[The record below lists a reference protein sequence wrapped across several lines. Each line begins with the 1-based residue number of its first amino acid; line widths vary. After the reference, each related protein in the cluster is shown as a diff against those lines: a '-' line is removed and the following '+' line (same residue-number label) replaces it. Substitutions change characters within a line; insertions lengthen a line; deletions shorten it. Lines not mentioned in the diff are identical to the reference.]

1 MYQTTIR
8 NKKKSTNIAKNYVID
23 DEFEEYALSK
33 KLLGNCRV
41 SLITNSGDE
50 VIGIIRGNMRKF
62 NKRVL
67 IEVGDIVVVSKRDFQ
82 TNKVDIVHKF
92 NLEQTQQLI
101 NNKELSDVLINQY
114 YKNSNKSDKSD
125 NNDDTHIIFD
135 NKEEDKRNNKTD
147 NNTYQVHI
155 SDSDETDNTDDDN
168 IDDI

>member
-8 NKKKSTNIAKNYVID
+8 NKKKSTNVAKNYTID
-23 DEFEEYALSK
+23 SEYEEYALSK

-67 IEVGDIVVVSKRDFQ
+67 IEVGDIVIVSKRDFQ

-114 YKNSNKSDKSD
+114 YKSSNKSDKSD

-135 NKEEDKRNNKTD
+135 NKEDDKRNNTTD

-155 SDSDETDNTDDDN
+155 SDSEDTDDG

>member
-8 NKKKSTNIAKNYVID
+8 NKKKSANVAKNYIID
-23 DEFEEYALSK
+23 AEFEEYALSK

-67 IEVGDIVVVSKRDFQ
+67 IEVGDIVIVSKRDFQ

-125 NNDDTHIIFD
+125 NNEETHIIFD
-135 NKEEDKRNNKTD
+135 NKEDDNINSKAD

-155 SDSDETDNTDDDN
+155 SDSDDTDDN

>member
-8 NKKKSTNIAKNYVID
+8 NKKKSANVAKNYIID
-23 DEFEEYALSK
+23 AEFEEYALSK

-62 NKRVL
+62 NKRIL
-67 IEVGDIVVVSKRDFQ
+67 IEVGDIVIVSKRDFQ

-101 NNKELSDVLINQY
+101 NNKQLSDVLINQY

-135 NKEEDKRNNKTD
+135 NKEDDNINSIAD

-155 SDSDETDNTDDDN
+155 SDSDDTDDG

>member
-8 NKKKSTNIAKNYVID
+8 NKKKSANVAKNYIID
-23 DEFEEYALSK
+23 AEFEEYALSK

-114 YKNSNKSDKSD
+114 YKNSNKSD
-125 NNDDTHIIFD
+125 NNEETHIIFD
-135 NKEEDKRNNKTD
+135 NKEDDNINSSVD

-155 SDSDETDNTDDDN
+155 SDSDDTDDN

>member
-8 NKKKSTNIAKNYVID
+8 NKKKSTNIVKNYAID
-23 DEFEEYALSK
+23 SEFEEYALSK

-41 SLITNSGDE
+41 SLITNSGND

-67 IEVGDIVVVSKRDFQ
+67 IEEGDIVVVSKRDFQ
-82 TNKVDIVHKF
+82 SNKVDIVHKY
-92 NLEQTQQLI
+92 NLEQTQYLI
-101 NNKELSDVLINQY
+101 NTKELSDVLINEY
-114 YKNSNKSDKSD
+114 YKNSHKTDKSD

-135 NKEEDKRNNKTD
+135 NKEDDKRIKTTD
-147 NNTYQVHI
+147 NNTGNI
-155 SDSDETDNTDDDN
+155 SDSDETDDN

>member
-8 NKKKSTNIAKNYVID
+8 NKKKSTNIVKNYAID
-23 DEFEEYALSK
+23 SEFEEYALSK

-41 SLITNSGDE
+41 SLITNSGNE

-67 IEVGDIVVVSKRDFQ
+67 IEEGDIVVVSKRDFQ
-82 TNKVDIVHKF
+82 SNKVDIVHKY
-92 NLEQTQQLI
+92 NLEQTQYLI
-101 NNKELSDVLINQY
+101 NNKELSDVLINEY
-114 YKNSNKSDKSD
+114 YKNSHKTDKSD

-135 NKEEDKRNNKTD
+135 NKEDEKKIKTTD

-155 SDSDETDNTDDDN
+155 SDSYDTDNTDDDN

>member
-8 NKKKSTNIAKNYVID
+8 NKKKSTNIVKNYVID
-23 DEFEEYALSK
+23 SECEEYALSK

-67 IEVGDIVVVSKRDFQ
+67 IEEGDIVVVSKRDFQ
-82 TNKVDIVHKF
+82 SNKVDIVHKC

-101 NNKELSDVLINQY
+101 NNKELSDILINQY
-114 YKNSNKSDKSD
+114 YKNSHKSDKC
-125 NNDDTHIIFD
+125 DDTHIIFD
-135 NKEEDKRNNKTD
+135 DKVDDKVDDNEDNSKD
-147 NNTYQVHI
+147 NNDKYAGNI
-155 SDSDETDNTDDDN
+155 SDSDETDDN

>member
-8 NKKKSTNIAKNYVID
+8 NKKKSTNIVKNYAID
-23 DEFEEYALSK
+23 SEFEEYALSK

-41 SLITNSGDE
+41 SLITNSGNE

-67 IEVGDIVVVSKRDFQ
+67 IEEGDIVVVSKRDFQ
-82 TNKVDIVHKF
+82 LNKVDIVHKY
-92 NLEQTQQLI
+92 NLEQTQYLI
-101 NNKELSDVLINQY
+101 NNKELSDVLINEY
-114 YKNSNKSDKSD
+114 YKNSHKTDKSD

-135 NKEEDKRNNKTD
+135 NKEDEKKIKTTD

-155 SDSDETDNTDDDN
+155 SDSYDTDNTDDDN

>member
-8 NKKKSTNIAKNYVID
+8 NKKKSTNVAKNYVID
-23 DEFEEYALSK
+23 SEFEEYALSK

-67 IEVGDIVVVSKRDFQ
+67 IEVGDIVIVSKRDFQ

-101 NNKELSDVLINQY
+101 NNKQLSDVLINQY

-125 NNDDTHIIFD
+125 NNDDTHIMFD
-135 NKEEDKRNNKTD
+135 NEEDNNINSIAD

-155 SDSDETDNTDDDN
+155 SEAGDTDDD
-168 IDDI
+168 IDDS

>member
-8 NKKKSTNIAKNYVID
+8 NKKKSTNVAKNYVID
-23 DEFEEYALSK
+23 SEFEEYALSK

-67 IEVGDIVVVSKRDFQ
+67 IEVGDIVIVSKRDFQ

-92 NLEQTQQLI
+92 NLEKTQQLI
-101 NNKELSDVLINQY
+101 NNK
-114 YKNSNKSDKSD
+114 
-125 NNDDTHIIFD
+125 
-135 NKEEDKRNNKTD
+135 
-147 NNTYQVHI
+147 
-155 SDSDETDNTDDDN
+155 
-168 IDDI
+168 

>member
-8 NKKKSTNIAKNYVID
+8 NKKKSTNVAKNYVID
-23 DEFEEYALSK
+23 SEFEEYALSK

-67 IEVGDIVVVSKRDFQ
+67 IEVGDIVIVSKRDFQ

-135 NKEEDKRNNKTD
+135 NKEDNKINSIAD
-147 NNTYQVHI
+147 NTYQVYI
-155 SDSDETDNTDDDN
+155 SDSEDTDDGIDN
-168 IDDI
+168 I

>member
-8 NKKKSTNIAKNYVID
+8 NKKKSTNVTKNYIID
-23 DEFEEYALSK
+23 TEFEEYALSK

-67 IEVGDIVVVSKRDFQ
+67 IEVGDIVIVSKRDFQ

-92 NLEQTQQLI
+92 NLEQTQLLI
-101 NNKELSDVLINQY
+101 NNKQLSDVLINQY

-125 NNDDTHIIFD
+125 INEDTHIIFD
-135 NKEEDKRNNKTD
+135 NKDDDKINSSLD

-155 SDSDETDNTDDDN
+155 SDSDDTDDN

>member
-8 NKKKSTNIAKNYVID
+8 NKKKSTNVAKSYTID
-23 DEFEEYALSK
+23 SDFEEYALSK

-41 SLITNSGDE
+41 SLLTNGGDE

-67 IEVGDIVVVSKRDFQ
+67 IEVGDIVIVSKRDFQ
-82 TNKVDIVHKF
+82 TNKVDIVHKC

-101 NNKELSDVLINQY
+101 NNKELSDILINQY
-114 YKNSNKSDKSD
+114 YKNSHKSDKC
-125 NNDDTHIIFD
+125 DDTHIIFD
-135 NKEEDKRNNKTD
+135 NKEDIDRNPDTPDTPDTFNNK
-147 NNTYQVHI
+147 YQVNI
-155 SDSDETDNTDDDN
+155 SDSDDTDDN

>member
-8 NKKKSTNIAKNYVID
+8 NKKKSTNIVKNYAID
-23 DEFEEYALSK
+23 SEFEEYALSK

-41 SLITNSGDE
+41 SLITNSGND

-67 IEVGDIVVVSKRDFQ
+67 IEEGDIVVVSKRDFQ
-82 TNKVDIVHKF
+82 SNKVDIVHKY
-92 NLEQTQQLI
+92 NLEQTQYLI
-101 NNKELSDVLINQY
+101 NTKELSDVLINEY
-114 YKNSNKSDKSD
+114 YKNSHKTDKSD

-135 NKEEDKRNNKTD
+135 NKEDDKRIKTTD

-155 SDSDETDNTDDDN
+155 SDSDNTDDDN

>member
-1 MYQTTIR
+1 
-8 NKKKSTNIAKNYVID
+8 
-23 DEFEEYALSK
+23 
-33 KLLGNCRV
+33 
-41 SLITNSGDE
+41 
-50 VIGIIRGNMRKF
+50 MRKF

-67 IEVGDIVVVSKRDFQ
+67 IEVGDIVIVSKRDFQ

-135 NKEEDKRNNKTD
+135 NKEDNKVNSITD

-155 SDSDETDNTDDDN
+155 SDSDDTDDG

>member
-8 NKKKSTNIAKNYVID
+8 NKKKSANVAKNYIID
-23 DEFEEYALSK
+23 AEFEEYALSK

-67 IEVGDIVVVSKRDFQ
+67 IEVGDIVIVSKRDFQ

-125 NNDDTHIIFD
+125 NNEETHIIFD
-135 NKEEDKRNNKTD
+135 NKEDDNINSSVD

-155 SDSDETDNTDDDN
+155 SDSDDTDDN

>member
-8 NKKKSTNIAKNYVID
+8 NKKKSANVAKNYIID
-23 DEFEEYALSK
+23 AEFEEYALSK

-67 IEVGDIVVVSKRDFQ
+67 IEVGDIVIVSKRDFQ

-101 NNKELSDVLINQY
+101 NNKELSDVIINQY

-125 NNDDTHIIFD
+125 NNEETHIIFD
-135 NKEEDKRNNKTD
+135 NKEDDNINSSVD

-155 SDSDETDNTDDDN
+155 SDSDDTDDN

>member
-8 NKKKSTNIAKNYVID
+8 NKKKSTNIVKNYAID
-23 DEFEEYALSK
+23 SEFEEYALSK

-41 SLITNSGDE
+41 SLITNSGND

-67 IEVGDIVVVSKRDFQ
+67 IEEGDIVVVSKRDFQ
-82 TNKVDIVHKF
+82 SNKVDIVHKY
-92 NLEQTQQLI
+92 NLEQTQYLI
-101 NNKELSDVLINQY
+101 NTKELSDVLINEY
-114 YKNSNKSDKSD
+114 YKNSHKTDKSD

-135 NKEEDKRNNKTD
+135 NKEDDKRIKATD

-155 SDSDETDNTDDDN
+155 SDSDNTDDDN

>member
-8 NKKKSTNIAKNYVID
+8 NKKKSTNIVKNYVID
-23 DEFEEYALSK
+23 SECEEYALSK

-82 TNKVDIVHKF
+82 LNKVDIVHKC

-101 NNKELSDVLINQY
+101 NNKELSDILINQY
-114 YKNSNKSDKSD
+114 YKNSHKSDKC
-125 NNDDTHIIFD
+125 DDTHIIFD
-135 NKEEDKRNNKTD
+135 DKVDDKVDDNEDNSKD
-147 NNTYQVHI
+147 NNDKYAGNI
-155 SDSDETDNTDDDN
+155 SDSDETDDN

>member
-8 NKKKSTNIAKNYVID
+8 NKKKSTNIVKNYAID
-23 DEFEEYALSK
+23 SEFEEYALSK

-41 SLITNSGDE
+41 SLITNSGNE

-67 IEVGDIVVVSKRDFQ
+67 IEEGDIVVVSKRDFQ
-82 TNKVDIVHKF
+82 SNKVDIVHKY
-92 NLEQTQQLI
+92 NLEQTQYLI
-101 NNKELSDVLINQY
+101 NNKELSDVLINEY
-114 YKNSNKSDKSD
+114 YKNSHKTDKSD

-135 NKEEDKRNNKTD
+135 NKEDEKKFKTTD

-155 SDSDETDNTDDDN
+155 SDSYDTDNTDDDN

>member
-8 NKKKSTNIAKNYVID
+8 NKKKSTNIVKNYAID
-23 DEFEEYALSK
+23 SEFEEYALSK

-41 SLITNSGDE
+41 SLITNSGNE

-67 IEVGDIVVVSKRDFQ
+67 IEEGDIVVVSKRDF
-82 TNKVDIVHKF
+82 
-92 NLEQTQQLI
+92 I
-101 NNKELSDVLINQY
+101 NTKELSDVLINEY
-114 YKNSNKSDKSD
+114 YKNSHKTDKSD

-135 NKEEDKRNNKTD
+135 NKEDDKRIKTTD

-155 SDSDETDNTDDDN
+155 SDSDNTDDDN

>member
-8 NKKKSTNIAKNYVID
+8 NKKKSTNVAKNYVID
-23 DEFEEYALSK
+23 TEFEEYALSK

-67 IEVGDIVVVSKRDFQ
+67 IEEGDIVIVSKRDFQ

-101 NNKELSDVLINQY
+101 NNKELSDFLINQY
-114 YKNSNKSDKSD
+114 YKNSNRSDKSY

-135 NKEEDKRNNKTD
+135 NKECNEINSIVD
-147 NNTYQVHI
+147 NNTYKVYI
-155 SDSDETDNTDDDN
+155 SDSDDTDDG